1 MKVSV
6 SALRVLTKKPT
17 RRVGGARNLR
27 IEHKGH
33 EGGVVTCS
41 IGATA
46 LGSRRNLH
54 DAYRAA
60 DECLYRIKQSGR
72 DNLELVSIGA

>member
-1 MKVSV
+1 
-6 SALRVLTKKPT
+6 
-17 RRVGGARNLR
+17 
-27 IEHKGH
+27 
-33 EGGVVTCS
+33 VVTCS